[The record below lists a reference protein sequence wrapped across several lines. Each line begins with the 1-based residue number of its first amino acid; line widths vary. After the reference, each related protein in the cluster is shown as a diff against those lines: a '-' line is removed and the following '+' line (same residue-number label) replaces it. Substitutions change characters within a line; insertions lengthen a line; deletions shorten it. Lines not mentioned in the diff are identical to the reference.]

1 MKLQFLIIISYNNKQ
16 FHALELQKTA
26 IPTTNDK
33 ATIDASWKMFLA
45 LNASQTETSN
55 KHMPKSIDKDMSE
68 KIQEAQNRI
77 STLENDLKK
86 SNGNNHLIS

>member
-1 MKLQFLIIISYNNKQ
+1 
-16 FHALELQKTA
+16 
-26 IPTTNDK
+26 
-33 ATIDASWKMFLA
+33 MFLA
-45 LNASQTETSN
+45 LNASQAETSN
-55 KHMPKSIDKDMSE
+55 KQVPKDIDKDMPE